1 MRYKG
6 SVIIAFAVLVLILIT
21 YLIPSLK
28 TDNNENRTLA
38 TFRMVIHPEKD
49 SIMYRDSPAERLD
62 AALSDQF
69 AYRETVVTRYMKFF
83 NVTEN
88 LVYGIKKYL
97 AGEEDLQYTFQVIG
111 NYVTIEDTGYLTE
124 YPSTEPLPE
133 DSLKKHI
140 DQLTYLHDRYPD
152 MKMYVYYVTQA
163 YDTSWFDNYIGTT
176 TAGHAREIADALP
189 AYVEFGHLEY
199 RDFEDYKDIH
209 YKTDH
214 HWNHRGAQRG
224 YENIYAMMR
233 DDFEMGKIRV
243 PVSENPVSDTYD
255 FRFRGSYAR
264 ALGDLYQGSIDDFA
278 FYEYDLPKRETSRID
293 PRTRQEISVETIGLN
308 DEYGRGEIIKTKNND
323 HYIQMYGTAR
333 DIEGAAYKDSEYPF
347 VIRNS
352 EGNGRNLLIIGDS
365 YSRAIRDLLASHY
378 LLTVYIDYRVLS
390 VIPVDYVIEN
400 YRIDAVLF
408 GSNTSLWNGDGYFL
422 VFGEED

>member
-83 NVTEN
+83 NDTEN

-140 DQLTYLHDRYPD
+140 DQLTYLHEDR
-152 MKMYVYYVTQA
+152 K
-163 YDTSWFDNYIGTT
+163 
-176 TAGHAREIADALP
+176 
-189 AYVEFGHLEY
+189 
-199 RDFEDYKDIH
+199 
-209 YKTDH
+209 
-214 HWNHRGAQRG
+214 
-224 YENIYAMMR
+224 
-233 DDFEMGKIRV
+233 
-243 PVSENPVSDTYD
+243 
-255 FRFRGSYAR
+255 
-264 ALGDLYQGSIDDFA
+264 
-278 FYEYDLPKRETSRID
+278 
-293 PRTRQEISVETIGLN
+293 SV
-308 DEYGRGEIIKTKNND
+308 
-323 HYIQMYGTAR
+323 
-333 DIEGAAYKDSEYPF
+333 
-347 VIRNS
+347 V
-352 EGNGRNLLIIGDS
+352 
-365 YSRAIRDLLASHY
+365 
-378 LLTVYIDYRVLS
+378 
-390 VIPVDYVIEN
+390 
-400 YRIDAVLF
+400 
-408 GSNTSLWNGDGYFL
+408 
-422 VFGEED
+422 